1 MYSLTKYQQEDD
13 TSDQIKMLL
22 VFSGCHLFAMNSVIV
37 NPVLYGFLNDNFNKV
52 NRAFKMGAIQLN
64 IYLPYSIGSLKFMS
78 LLPYVGGRQMNFN
91 DRMPQP

>member
-13 TSDQIKMLL
+13 ASDQIKMLL
-22 VFSGCHLFAMNSVIV
+22 VFSGCHLFAMTSVIV

-52 NRAFKMGAIQLN
+52 NRAFKTWAIQLN

-78 LLPYVGGRQMNFN
+78 LLPYLGGRQMNFN
-91 DRMPQP
+91 DQMPQP